1 MQIPPSCSF
10 CPSHPMWLGWASG
23 SNVLVDALIQQE
35 VFLTPPKKYFIKYL
49 QENLIET
56 IFEEK
61 NPKFL
66 A

>member
-1 MQIPPSCSF
+1 
-10 CPSHPMWLGWASG
+10 MWLGWASG